1 MRVLID
7 ALVAVRVAVDV
18 SVASEQESEETY
30 DPKSPLLHSF
40 IFDLFMEYHVFS
52 VCVCMFVILG

>member
-18 SVASEQESEETY
+18 SVASKKESEETY
-30 DPKSPLLHSF
+30 DFKSPLLHSVF
-40 IFDLFMEYHVFS
+40 FGIF
-52 VCVCMFVILG
+52 